1 VSAETTSEVK
11 ASDASAYA
19 FAEAVASTLRAARS
33 KRAAQIPFLQ
43 GRYAFEHN
51 PNPMLLLEAATLR
64 YVDVNQAAI
73 DLYGYTREQFLT
85 KGPYDL
91 REAGHI
97 GDLADA
103 LGQFDRDASNT
114 IDTVHLRADG
124 SRLDVHLTVVT
135 VEHGDD
141 RVYIVTVQDMTER
154 NEALSRALRSEA
166 QLAHDTLHDRLTGLP
181 NRTLLNERLT
191 AAIERAR
198 ERGHMAA
205 VLFIDIDEFKTV
217 NDTMGHSV
225 GDALLKEI
233 AYRLRSNARQVD
245 CLARMGGDEFIA
257 GLGDINDIAHVD
269 EVARHLAHVTAEPVR
284 IAGGEFKTTCSIG
297 IAMFP
302 RDGDDAETLIRNA
315 DTAMY
320 QAKRDGRATA
330 CFFAPAMH
338 HTAEQRLR
346 LQGRLQKA
354 LEESAFELAYQPIYA
369 MDGALRSS
377 EALIRWPQPDGTV
390 VQPSAFIAYAEESG
404 LIVPIGAWVLRSA
417 CRQSAEWSRASWPL
431 RVSVNVSGKQLAD
444 PDFVRTVRQALADA
458 SVPPQLL
465 ELELTESVMTV
476 NIERTAAVVREL
488 HDLGVRIAIDDFGTG
503 YNSLATLRSY
513 VVDTLKLDRCFVVDI
528 ATSTVDQAIASAV
541 IAAAHGLGAK
551 VVAEGVE
558 TAAQSAVLTALKCD
572 AVQGFLFAKPMSAAR
587 FGELLRAKSMAPIY
601 A

>member
-1 VSAETTSEVK
+1 MTALETPSDVSARTSARLV
-11 ASDASAYA
+11 
-19 FAEAVASTLRAARS
+19 AERS
-33 KRAAQIPFLQ
+33 KRAAEVPFRR
-43 GRYAFEHN
+43 GRDAFEHN

-73 DLYGYTREQFLT
+73 DVYGYTREEFLT

-97 GDLADA
+97 GDLAEA
-103 LGQFDRDASNT
+103 LSKFDRDASNT

-135 VEHGDD
+135 VEHEDD

-154 NEALSRALRSEA
+154 NETLARALRSEA
-166 QLAHDTLHDRLTGLP
+166 LLAHDTLHDRLTGLP

-191 AAIERAR
+191 AAVERAR
-198 ERGHMAA
+198 ERNHMTA

-217 NDTMGHSV
+217 NDTMGHSA

-233 AYRLRSNARQVD
+233 ARRLRSNARQVD

-257 GLGDINDIAHVD
+257 VLGDITNVDHAAEIAR
-269 EVARHLAHVTAEPVR
+269 ELARVTAEPIR
-284 IAGGEFKTTCSIG
+284 IDDGEINATCSIG

-320 QAKRDGRATA
+320 QAKRAGRATA
-330 CFFAPAMH
+330 CFFTPAMH
-338 HTAEQRLR
+338 HAAAQRLR

-354 LEESAFELAYQPIYA
+354 LEEDAFELVYQPIYE

-377 EALIRWPQPDGTV
+377 EALIRWPQSDGTV
-390 VQPSAFIAYAEESG
+390 VQPNSFISYAEESG
-404 LIVPIGAWVLRSA
+404 LIVPMGAWVLRSA
-417 CRQSAEWSRASWPL
+417 CVQSAKWSRATRPL

-444 PDFVRTVRQALADA
+444 PSFVRTVREALRDA
-458 SVPPQLL
+458 KLAPALL

-528 ATSTVDQAIASAV
+528 AKSQVDQAIAAAV

-551 VVAEGVE
+551 VIAEGVE
-558 TAAQSAVLTALKCD
+558 TAAQSAILRALKCD
-572 AVQGFLFAKPMSAAR
+572 AVQGFLFARPMSAEQ
-587 FGELLRAKSMAPIY
+587 FGALLRAESSVPVY

>member
-1 VSAETTSEVK
+1 VSAESVALEEASEAPARTV
-11 ASDASAYA
+11 ARLA
-19 FAEAVASTLRAARS
+19 AERSRRAAEV
-33 KRAAQIPFLQ
+33 PFRR

-51 PNPMLLLEAATLR
+51 PNPMLVLEAATLR

-73 DLYGYTREQFLT
+73 EAYGYTREQFLT
-85 KGPYDL
+85 MSPYDL

-97 GDLADA
+97 EGLKDA
-103 LGQFDRDASNT
+103 LIEFNREASNT

-124 SRLDVHLTVVT
+124 SRLDAHLTVIT
-135 VEHGDD
+135 VEHEDD
-141 RVYIVTVQDMTER
+141 RVHIVTVQDMTER
-154 NEALSRALRSEA
+154 NEALARALRSEA

-191 AAIERAR
+191 AAVARAR
-198 ERGHMAA
+198 ELSHMTA

-217 NDTMGHSV
+217 NDTMGHSA
-225 GDALLKEI
+225 GDALLREI
-233 AYRLRSNARQVD
+233 ADRLRSNSRQVD

-257 GLGDINDIAHVD
+257 VLGDITDVEHVA
-269 EVARHLAHVTAEPVR
+269 EIARHLAQVTSEPIR
-284 IAGGEFKTTCSIG
+284 IAGGEIRATCSTG

-338 HTAEQRLR
+338 HMAEQRLR

-369 MDGALRSS
+369 MDGALLSS

-390 VQPSAFIAYAEESG
+390 VQPNDFIPYAEESG
-404 LIVPIGAWVLRSA
+404 LIVRIGAWVLRSA
-417 CRQSAEWSRASWPL
+417 CLQSAKWSRATWPL

-444 PDFVRTVRQALADA
+444 PNFVQTVREALNGANL
-458 SVPPQLL
+458 SPELL

-488 HDLGVRIAIDDFGTG
+488 YDLGVRIAIDDFGTG

-528 ATSTVDQAIASAV
+528 AKSKADQAIASAV

-558 TAAQSAVLTALKCD
+558 TAAQSAVLTTLRCD
-572 AVQGFLFAKPMSAAR
+572 AVQGFLFARPMSASQ
-587 FGELLRAKSMAPIY
+587 FGELLRAESSAPVY